1 MRLFAKIILKIFGWD
16 VYGGIPKDIP
26 KCVVA
31 VAPHTSMWDFI
42 LGRLA
47 FWQLGLKS
55 RFLIKK
61 EIFFFPLG
69 PIVKWLGGIPVD
81 RAKKGNLVE
90 QVADLFNSYDSLYI
104 SITPEGTRSL
114 VKEWKKG
121 FYYIA
126 MKANVPIA
134 LGLLDYKEK
143 RGGVVHVF
151 QPSGDYNEDFKIL
164 EKYYRGAGAKH
175 PEKFNLS

>member
-1 MRLFAKIILKIFGWD
+1 MKLFSSIVLNLFGWR
-16 VYGGIPKDIP
+16 VTGVIPKEVK

-47 FWQLGLKS
+47 FWQLGVKT

-90 QVADLFNSYDSLYI
+90 QVAQMFSQYDSLFI
-104 SITPEGTRSL
+104 TVTPEGTRSL
-114 VKEWKKG
+114 VKDWKKG
-121 FYYIA
+121 YYYIA
-126 MKANVPIA
+126 IKAKVPIA
-134 LGLLDYKEK
+134 LGILDYEK
-143 RGGVVHVF
+143 KTGGVIHIMN
-151 QPSGDYNEDFKIL
+151 PTGDYEEDFKII
-164 EKYYRGAGAKH
+164 EKYYRGVGARH
-175 PEKFNLS
+175 PEKYNLS